1 MITSLKGANVEV
13 LGGSRGLGRVV
24 VTAAHREGAHV
35 LAVARQLEPLVKL
48 SGQLPGIKTLA
59 IDAAGENAPVSV
71 FETLQPDLLV
81 ICVGAKRTAAPLQ
94 ELDWEEFTRTWD
106 TDVKASFLFCK
117 AALGLPLPQGA
128 TIILISSGA
137 AIAGSSLSGSYAG
150 AKRMQMFMANY
161 CQKESDRLKLGL
173 RFLALAPMF
182 PMLETERGKGAVE
195 GYSKYLGISAS
206 DFFKGMD
213 SPQTP
218 EDVAKA
224 AVRFATEPRV
234 EQGNIFIVSGR
245 GVDTMP

>member
-1 MITSLKGANVEV
+1 MITSLKGANVVV

-106 TDVKASFLFCK
+106 TDVKASFLLCK
-117 AALGLPLPQGA
+117 AALRQPLSPGSA
-128 TIILISSGA
+128 VILISSGA
-137 AIAGSSLSGSYAG
+137 AIGGSLLSGGYAG

-173 RFLALAPMF
+173 RFLTLVPMR
-182 PMLETERGKGAVE
+182 PMIETDGGKAAVE
-195 GYSKYLGISAS
+195 KYAKYQGITAS
-206 DFFKGMD
+206 EFIKRMD
-213 SPQTP
+213 SPQSP

-224 AVRFATEPRV
+224 VVQFAVEPRAG
-234 EQGNIFIVSGR
+234 QGNVFLVSGK
-245 GVDTMP
+245 GVDAMQ